1 MTDLMFTLRMCRRLA
16 RLSIAGV
23 AGVLLVACPAA
34 APARADDDSRLLADA
49 ATIAAGLDPRVAST
63 LAAIP
68 DPGRRL
74 LALRSYL
81 RAGDTLSERW
91 SWTAEEIRRYEQS
104 QEFRDA
110 QAELDLVVAEFA
122 ATNPGYTLYVNRQ
135 VRSLDVQIERWNGN
149 ASVGAA
155 AQELLTTVRPVT
167 WHTAASKAANWLQRV
182 LADWTPPAPVTLAA
196 PGLSAHG
203 QSRAFDF
210 QVQRGSEIV
219 AGTEAARA
227 AQEWNASGWTERLRA
242 AVLCAGPHLHGPLE
256 APLEPWHYVY
266 SGSGPPTEAA
276 RERPA
281 GHCRR

>member
-1 MTDLMFTLRMCRRLA
+1 MTDLMFTLRMCRRRA

-23 AGVLLVACPAA
+23 AGALLVACPAA
-34 APARADDDSRLLADA
+34 APARADDDSRLHTDA
-49 ATIAAGLDPRVAST
+49 AAIAAGLDPRVAST

-149 ASVGAA
+149 PSVGAA
-155 AQELLTTVRPVT
+155 AQELLSDRAAGTC
-167 WHTAASKAANWLQRV
+167 HTAGFERRE
-182 LADWTPPAPVTLAA
+182 LAA
-196 PGLSAHG
+196 TSARRLDPAG
-203 QSRAFDF
+203 AGDTRRTGVVRAWA
-210 QVQRGSEIV
+210 I
-219 AGTEAARA
+219 A
-227 AQEWNASGWTERLRA
+227 RLRFPGA
-242 AVLCAGPHLHGPLE
+242 
-256 APLEPWHYVY
+256 
-266 SGSGPPTEAA
+266 T
-276 RERPA
+276 R
-281 GHCRR
+281 